1 MTRRQKALTIG
12 AVILFVIFSAVGSI
26 VLGGYVDRR
35 AKTDQIV
42 IDQSRQNQRHIDCV
56 IAVLFRQN
64 PPLCEGVKDQLI
76 ADGILPPGFPES
88 VPQRGAS

>member
-1 MTRRQKALTIG
+1 MTARQKALA
-12 AVILFVIFSAVGSI
+12 AVAMLLFVILSAVGAA
-26 VLGGYVDRR
+26 VFNGYIERR
-35 AKTDQIV
+35 GETDQIV

-88 VPQRGAS
+88 VPQRGSS